1 MSTKKGHM
9 SLILILVIGVVSMTV
24 AAYLLFAGVSSGRNS
39 LGVQRSAAAKAAADA
54 CGELALA
61 ATQTSPSSP
70 PANGNYTIDSTSST
84 ACTFTISGT
93 NPNYTIESVGTS
105 GSANTVIRKIQITT
119 NQTVPQIIVSS
130 WQEVE

>member
-1 MSTKKGHM
+1 MNTKKGHM

-39 LGVQRSAAAKAAADA
+39 LGVQRSAAAKAAADS

-61 ATQTSPSSP
+61 AMQTSPSGP

-84 ACTFTISGT
+84 VCTFTISGS

-105 GSANTVIRKIQITT
+105 GSSNIVIRKIQITT
-119 NQTVPQIIVSS
+119 NQTVPQIVVSS
-130 WQEVE
+130 WQEIE